1 MRDNYQRLAACRGR
15 YFSLQNA
22 GLHRGGVKPA
32 VMSYIWRT
40 AVQPALTYAGE
51 CLPLRKTHLLEMD
64 MLQSK
69 LVKNSLGFSKYLKS
83 SALLN
88 ALNVNTITKL
98 VHVNSMNLLCKMLNN
113 SSRSQLFYVHA
124 CQVNHNNDKIRENN
138 LYSRCEL
145 FCRSQCFSLTRCIV
159 SRHYMSQV
167 KKSVLR
173 KPVNDGVM
181 DSVSSLLKHFTNE
194 DQNMIKLLLS
204 PF

>member
-1 MRDNYQRLAACRGR
+1 M
-15 YFSLQNA
+15 
-22 GLHRGGVKPA
+22 
-32 VMSYIWRT
+32 
-40 AVQPALTYAGE
+40 TYAGE
-51 CLPLRKTHLLEMD
+51 CIPLRKTHLLEMD

-98 VHVNSMNLLCKMLNN
+98 VHVNSMKLLCKMLNN

-159 SRHYMSQV
+159 SRHYMSLV

-173 KPVNDGVM
+173 K
-181 DSVSSLLKHFTNE
+181 SVLK
-194 DQNMIKLLLS
+194 
-204 PF
+204 